1 MKKADKKNK
10 KRIWPVFV
18 CGALCLITVLLAV
31 YFMLFYDRDAYER
44 QREDEACADLF
55 INEIMN
61 RPAREDESTAP
72 ESDIQKEIHIFEEDF
87 LGTHEKPGKEN
98 ERKIVEAKN
107 ENGEIVMDAGEPD
120 FSDDNYLVGADGT
133 VYTPDFATGELMFVL
148 EYEKLK
154 IRRGVYGDGTWD
166 AIKKNLDV
174 WLLCPSSPYMVL
186 GKTNMTIY
194 GHNHLSQDL
203 SFNNLKNAAVGDTF
217 KLYSKDGVYLYEVT
231 RVFSQYRNYATKEYC
246 NNITLGPSYCH
257 LVTCGRENFLING
270 ESTRYKDFIVE
281 GVLRE
286 VN

>member
-1 MKKADKKNK
+1 
-10 KRIWPVFV
+10 
-18 CGALCLITVLLAV
+18 
-31 YFMLFYDRDAYER
+31 
-44 QREDEACADLF
+44 
-55 INEIMN
+55 MN
-61 RPAREDESTAP
+61 SFTGGV
-72 ESDIQKEIHIFEEDF
+72 SD
-87 LGTHEKPGKEN
+87 EKPGKEN

-203 SFNNLKNAAVGDTF
+203 SFNNLKNAAVGDTVTIMGGDA
-217 KLYSKDGVYLYEVT
+217 LTADALASWLGTINYEVVCMFSPRIP
-231 RVFSQYRNYATKEYC
+231 RVY
-246 NNITLGPSYCH
+246 
-257 LVTCGRENFLING
+257 
-270 ESTRYKDFIVE
+270 VE
-281 GVLRE
+281 
-286 VN
+286 